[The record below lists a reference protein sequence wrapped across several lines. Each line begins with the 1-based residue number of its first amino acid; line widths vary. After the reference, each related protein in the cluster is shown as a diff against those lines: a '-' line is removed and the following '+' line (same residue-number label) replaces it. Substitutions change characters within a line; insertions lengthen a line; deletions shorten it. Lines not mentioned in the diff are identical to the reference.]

1 MDIQAANTYHS
12 YNPLLTGRAQF
23 LRKNSTKTEIFL
35 WQKLKAR
42 QLLGYKFIR
51 QKPIGRYI
59 VDFYCHELKLV
70 IEIDGFTHDEKLA
83 YDAERNRYLKKQGLT
98 IIHFLDKEVKENIDT
113 IIQRIVD
120 VIER

>member
-1 MDIQAANTYHS
+1 M
-12 YNPLLTGRAQF
+12 
-23 LRKNSTKTEIFL
+23 